1 MIVSRIQAAF
11 EFYSSHIY
19 DEALIALLQKHN
31 LKVAGSVPSVK
42 WELFGALLTG
52 SKGAGDI
59 GADLVGWEVKSA
71 TAGSS
76 YEYQYHLNTGLAKLD
91 EDCKVN
97 HLFCSYQSTYD
108 SVTVRALSGA
118 VLAKEF
124 FKKWKPLYIKNYD
137 EKAKSSRRRQR
148 FRKAV
153 TNSFVEKHGE
163 LILEISNSELV
174 FTSESALESFDK

>member
-1 MIVSRIQAAF
+1 MSKIQAAF

-19 DEALIALLQKHN
+19 DEALIVLLQRHN

-71 TAGSS
+71 ISGSS
-76 YEYQYHLNTGLAKLD
+76 YEYQYHLKTGLAKLD
-91 EDCKVN
+91 EDCQVN
-97 HLFCSYQSTYD
+97 HIFCSYQPTYE

-118 VLAKEF
+118 VLASEF
-124 FKKWKPLYIKNYD
+124 FKKWKPLYLKNYD
-137 EKAKSSRRRQR
+137 ENAKSSRRRQR

-153 TNSFVEKHGE
+153 TNSFVQQHGE

-174 FTSESALESFDK
+174 FTSESVLDSFNN